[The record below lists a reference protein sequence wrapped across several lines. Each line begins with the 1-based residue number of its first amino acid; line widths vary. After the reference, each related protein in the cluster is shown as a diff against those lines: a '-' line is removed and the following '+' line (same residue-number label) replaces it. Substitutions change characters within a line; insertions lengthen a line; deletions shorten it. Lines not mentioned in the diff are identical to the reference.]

1 MVVEEEPS
9 QTIPAWMFFYCSLL
23 LADVFCERFLE
34 QPGAGLISQNE
45 MLA

>member
-1 MVVEEEPS
+1 MVVEEEPP
-9 QTIPAWMFFYCSLL
+9 QTIPAWMFFLL
-23 LADVFCERFLE
+23 LPPTDVFCGLSME